1 MIEHSYSA
9 MDFTTSV
16 MLDVA
21 HLSNREQTAA
31 FTTVL
36 LDHFTTES
44 RG

>member
-1 MIEHSYSA
+1 MTEHSYSA
-9 MDFTTSV
+9 MDFATSIR
-16 MLDVA
+16 LNVA